1 MFYILLPLH
10 LSIYLKTIKTMTTEK
25 EKNWSQIRET
35 ILLLNVAV
43 ARIEH
48 AMLEGNDSFT
58 SLSLSFI
65 ETVNS
70 SVAIT
75 AAANQLEDSDIKDK
89 IKENCQ
95 DITLRVS
102 DSIISFQF
110 YDKLS
115 QRMTLV
121 SKTLASLTAILKDQ
135 TKIDNHEEWVKL
147 QETIRS
153 KYTLDA
159 DQEMFDAVIKGMPI
173 DEALKIAVEKNSQD
187 DIELF

>member
-10 LSIYLKTIKTMTTEK
+10 LSIYLKSNKNHDYRK
-25 EKNWSQIRET
+25 RKNWSQIRET
-35 ILLLNVAV
+35 ILMLNVAV

-102 DSIISFQF
+102 DSIISF
-110 YDKLS
+110 
-115 QRMTLV
+115 
-121 SKTLASLTAILKDQ
+121 
-135 TKIDNHEEWVKL
+135 
-147 QETIRS
+147 
-153 KYTLDA
+153 
-159 DQEMFDAVIKGMPI
+159 
-173 DEALKIAVEKNSQD
+173 
-187 DIELF
+187 